1 MNNPLELSYIVATR
15 NRLPFL
21 KVTLQFLLA
30 NVKSNEEIVVVDGD
44 STDGTKE
51 YLSELY
57 AEGKIQKFVSEPDRN
72 QSHGWN
78 KAILLAE
85 GEIIKKIIDDDLFC
99 FAAIQK
105 CKEYMLANKS
115 VDVCISN
122 TLTTSLLNYQKIDRE
137 SRQNYY
143 LPWKTGKVKSFT
155 FGDISML
162 LRKSS
167 IPYIGLYD
175 TSFVMMDYEF
185 SLRISYL
192 QANIAYYTGFNAM
205 SIFNPN
211 SVSSNAVSRNLKGE
225 GTRANAMYEY
235 PGDHASISPYSK
247 LKIFVGK
254 TLYQLGIWHPKNHK
268 ENEQHSNPVSLLEI
282 YKFCYEQLNNV
293 NADQEFNFL

>member
-1 MNNPLELSYIVATR
+1 MTSILQLSYVISTR

-21 KVTLQFLLA
+21 KITLQFLLE
-30 NVKSNEEIVVVDGD
+30 NIKDNEEIVVVDGD

-51 YLSELY
+51 YLAELY
-57 AEGKIQKFVSEPDRN
+57 ANGKIHKFISEPDKN

-99 FAAIQK
+99 FSAIQK
-105 CKEYMLANKS
+105 CKDYLLANKS
-115 VDVCISN
+115 VDICISN
-122 TLTTSLLNYQKIDRE
+122 TLTTSLLDYEHIERE
-137 SRQNYY
+137 SRQNHY
-143 LPWKTGKVKSFT
+143 LIWKSGKVKSFT
-155 FGDISML
+155 FGDVSML
-162 LRKSS
+162 IRKSS

-205 SIFNPN
+205 SLFNPD
-211 SVSSNAVSRNLKGE
+211 SVSGKVVRNTLKIE
-225 GTRANAMYEY
+225 GIRANAMYEY
-235 PGDHASISPYSK
+235 LGANISLYSK

-254 TLYQLGIWHPKNHK
+254 TLQQLGIWRTSRQVINQKSINNYNLP
-268 ENEQHSNPVSLLEI
+268 EI
-282 YKFCYEQLNNV
+282 YKLCYEQLNTA
-293 NADQEFNFL
+293 NANQEFNFL